1 MSIVKFAEDMTNED
15 HRLQMYINIHPTTNH
30 QLRLRILLFR
40 VPCSFNIFQELVLYN
55 TLQHFINNAYK
66 FFNYVRLFNIFTFA
80 YEIKLRENKYRGNSQ
95 ETLMGYLVSVTV
107 STAQPTELPGA
118 SPGGG

>member
-1 MSIVKFAEDMTNED
+1 VLSSRKADA
-15 HRLQMYINIHPTTNH
+15 
-30 QLRLRILLFR
+30 RI
-40 VPCSFNIFQELVLYN
+40 
-55 TLQHFINNAYK
+55 
-66 FFNYVRLFNIFTFA
+66 A